1 MRELAEPTPQ
11 ELRTAQ
17 TGAAS
22 KSRQQVESFGIES
35 RLCDASRHPRV
46 IRYTVAYD
54 NAAIAVTD
62 RRTSITFAMDG
73 SSTKRGAE
81 PFIEAAFI
89 ASAAWDAGGSR

>member
-62 RRTSITFAMDG
+62 RSSVSEG
-73 SSTKRGAE
+73 SSTKRGAK